1 MQTSKSTPLRSIL
14 FFFSVFLAAK
24 VLPNQQD
31 QSGVPAHMQ
40 QARSALDLRA
50 SLHALDRGVLPLSP
64 LADVVDASPGT
75 RARRLGGGHSPGHLA
90 ASLSPGGLPC
100 TSPIPSPSP
109 TAHRSL
115 HSPPF
120 GAGTASPTAG
130 GGIAMPTS
138 QASVPGGAVAGRGT
152 AATGPGS
159 SRVGVV
165 SARSPPQSYNEPPFA
180 VGLGH
185 LGTPQTRRPQYLP
198 SSPGTPSRAVLARYP
213 SAGSASGGGPSGSAG
228 TVSGAAHRAPL
239 QRSSSSGGPGP
250 KTAMQHHMPSM
261 PPFPTD
267 HGDGDSPGSLAV
279 SIHPGQSTHT
289 GYSSNHGGEAS
300 ATPAAASFPWLQG
313 SGRGARI
320 RFAGPG
326 GSRARGTQAGSAG
339 TSARTTTP
347 PVTAGG
353 PVPMSP
359 LLSMQ
364 RVVRGRA
371 ESGSAPDVP
380 GARCGSAGC
389 PPPSSTQHPA
399 PCTLHPTPYTPH
411 PKNTLHPTPY
421 SLSTPYTL
429 HPPSMPFSAC
439 F

>member
-1 MQTSKSTPLRSIL
+1 
-14 FFFSVFLAAK
+14 
-24 VLPNQQD
+24 
-31 QSGVPAHMQ
+31 
-40 QARSALDLRA
+40 
-50 SLHALDRGVLPLSP
+50 
-64 LADVVDASPGT
+64 
-75 RARRLGGGHSPGHLA
+75 
-90 ASLSPGGLPC
+90 
-100 TSPIPSPSP
+100 
-109 TAHRSL
+109 
-115 HSPPF
+115 
-120 GAGTASPTAG
+120 
-130 GGIAMPTS
+130 
-138 QASVPGGAVAGRGT
+138 VPGGAVAGRGT

-165 SARSPPQSYNEPPFA
+165 SARSPPQSSNNEPPFA

-185 LGTPQTRRPQYLP
+185 LGGTPHTRRPQYLP

-213 SAGSASGGGPSGSAG
+213 SVGSASGGGPSGSAG
-228 TVSGAAHRAPL
+228 TASDASHRAPL
-239 QRSSSSGGPGP
+239 QRSSSSGG

-267 HGDGDSPGSLAV
+267 HGDGDSPDSLAV

-320 RFAGPG
+320 RSAGPG

-339 TSARTTTP
+339 TAGRTTTP

-371 ESGSAPDVP
+371 ESGSAPDLP
-380 GARCGSAGC
+380 GARCGSAVC
-389 PPPSSTQHPA
+389 PPTIHPPTAPPPS
-399 PCTLHPTPYTPH
+399 LH
-411 PKNTLHPTPY
+411 
-421 SLSTPYTL
+421 STP
-429 HPPSMPFSAC
+429 
-439 F
+439 